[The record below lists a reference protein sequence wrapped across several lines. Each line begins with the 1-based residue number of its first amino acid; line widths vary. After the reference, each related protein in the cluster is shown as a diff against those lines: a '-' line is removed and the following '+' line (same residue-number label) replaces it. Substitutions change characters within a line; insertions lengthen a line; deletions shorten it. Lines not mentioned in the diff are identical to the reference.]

1 MGTQASIKS
10 DDKVTG
16 QVIIDRA
23 TGLLKQKTATMNTN
37 ATMEAQGMTIPST
50 GKTTITVTVK
60 PA

>member
-1 MGTQASIKS
+1 M
-10 DDKVTG
+10 D
-16 QVIIDRA
+16 
-23 TGLLKQKTATMNTN
+23 TN